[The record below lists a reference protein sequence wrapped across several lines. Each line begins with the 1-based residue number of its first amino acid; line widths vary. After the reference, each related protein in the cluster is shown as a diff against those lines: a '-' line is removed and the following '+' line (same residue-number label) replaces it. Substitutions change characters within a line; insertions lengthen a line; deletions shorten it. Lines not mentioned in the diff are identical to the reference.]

1 MIRTLTY
8 SAEVIPNTNPRNT
21 KTTEFNVGV
30 HITQHIVS
38 ANNNTKHEEIKRDIV
53 YKLPIQE
60 VSS

>member
-1 MIRTLTY
+1 MIHTLTY

-21 KTTEFNVGV
+21 KTTEFNGSV

-53 YKLPIQE
+53 YKLPI
-60 VSS
+60 